1 MRWIVGI
8 DLRERSHG
16 AVHMAAW
23 MRAHYRGAEPAE
35 FVGIHVVDERLRD
48 SAKVMSEVTAAG
60 KRALASVAEQCG
72 VATPFTDVR
81 LVLAPS
87 VEEGLARAAASPGID
102 GLLIGRIAPREGR
115 SLVRLGS
122 VARRLLRSLPA
133 PVLVVPPNL
142 VGSDIGGG
150 AIMLA
155 TDLGETSI
163 AAARFSSQLASELG
177 RDLVATH
184 LDPERDVGHD
194 LLGDRTILA
203 SWTPRRTLADVDEWV
218 REHAIPA
225 ARTSIADDSVVD
237 GLLAAAH
244 HEGAAI
250 LACGS
255 RRLGALD
262 RIFTSSV
269 GTDLARMADRP
280 VLVVPSP

>member
-23 MRAHYRGAEPAE
+23 MRAHHRGAEPAE

-48 SAKVMSEVTAAG
+48 SARVMSEVIAAG

-72 VATPFTDVR
+72 VADPFTDVR
-81 LVLAPS
+81 VVLAPS
-87 VEEGLARAAASPGID
+87 VEQGLARAASHAGID
-102 GLLIGRIAPREGR
+102 GLLVGRIAPSEGR
-115 SLVRLGS
+115 SVVRLGS

-163 AAARFSSQLASELG
+163 APARFSSRVASELG
-177 RDLVATH
+177 RDLVVSH
-184 LDPERDVGHD
+184 SDPERDVGHD
-194 LLGDRTILA
+194 LLGDRTLLA
-203 SWTPRRTLADVDEWV
+203 SWTPRRTLADVDAWV
-218 REHAIPA
+218 REHEIPA
-225 ARTSIADDSVVD
+225 ARTHITHDGVVD

-244 HEGAAI
+244 REGAAI

-255 RRLGALD
+255 RQLGAVD

-269 GTDLARMADRP
+269 GTDLARLADRP
-280 VLVVPSP
+280 VLIVPSP